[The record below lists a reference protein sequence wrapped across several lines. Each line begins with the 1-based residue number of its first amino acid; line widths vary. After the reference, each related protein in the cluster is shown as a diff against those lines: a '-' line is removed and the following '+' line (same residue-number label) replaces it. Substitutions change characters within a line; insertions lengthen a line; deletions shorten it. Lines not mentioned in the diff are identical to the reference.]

1 MKITRY
7 FLVGGAAAC
16 VDFVLFA
23 VLVKAFGIGWLGAGT
38 FSFCIATAT
47 NYFLSIRHVFR
58 SGARFE
64 KSHELVLVFIVSAVG
79 LVINQGVLALLVE
92 GQGTDVLLS
101 KISATGSVF
110 FWNYGA
116 RHHFIFKPTE

>member
-1 MKITRY
+1 MKIARY
-7 FLVGGAAAC
+7 FLVGGTAAG

-23 VLVKAFGIGWLGAGT
+23 VLVKTFGIGWLVAGT

-47 NYFLSIRHVFR
+47 NYLLSIRHVFQ
-58 SGARFE
+58 SGARFQ

-79 LVINQGVLALLVE
+79 LVINQAVLGLLVE
-92 GQGTDVLLS
+92 GQGTDLLLS
-101 KISATGSVF
+101 KIAATGSVF

-116 RHHFIFKPTE
+116 RHHFIFKQIE